1 MNSKAL
7 SRQIAKH
14 EWMYSG
20 FRCES
25 DAAHILKQYVVK
37 RLGVLSLRAVAV
49 LLSDRRDQIGIGD
62 DKVNKKHVLGARRL
76 ADKAALDHAFMMRA
90 YRV

>member
-1 MNSKAL
+1 MVLVQSHCT
-7 SRQIAKH
+7 RQIAKH

-20 FRCES
+20 FIRCES

-62 DKVNKKHVLGARRL
+62 DKENKN
-76 ADKAALDHAFMMRA
+76 KAALDHAFMMRA